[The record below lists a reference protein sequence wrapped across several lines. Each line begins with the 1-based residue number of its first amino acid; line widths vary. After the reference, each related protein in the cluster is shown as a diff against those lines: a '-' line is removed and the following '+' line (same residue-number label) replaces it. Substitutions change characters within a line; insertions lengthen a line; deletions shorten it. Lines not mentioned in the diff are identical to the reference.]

1 MSTIREWGFQ
11 FAIPMHALL
20 ELERRMGLHGTDG
33 VTNEPDAYGMTHS
46 EAYAQSQVVL
56 EAPKFQCMLTRNNK
70 GVLPDATGR
79 AVRFGLFN
87 ETPARG
93 KRIRSWDLV
102 GFRKREITTAQVIA
116 AGGLL
121 VIGQFVGRE
130 IKEPGWHFGKGD
142 AEHEAAQLKC
152 TELALSYGCD
162 VGFATGPGSFK

>member
-1 MSTIREWGFQ
+1 MSTIRQWGYDFQ
-11 FAIPMHALL
+11 IPMHALL
-20 ELERRMGLHGTDG
+20 ELERRMGLAGTDG
-33 VTNEPDAYGMTHS
+33 VTNEPDNYGMTHS

-56 EAPKFQCMLTRNNK
+56 EAPKFDCLLTRNNK

-87 ETPARG
+87 ETPQRG

-102 GFRKREITTAQVIA
+102 GFRKRLITPQMVGT
-116 AGGLL
+116 

-130 IKEPGWHFGKGD
+130 IKEPGWYFGKGD
-142 AEHEAAQLKC
+142 EEHEAAQLKC

-162 VGFATGPGSFK
+162 VGFATGPGSFKP

>member
-1 MSTIREWGFQ
+1 MSLIREWGYQFQ
-11 FAIPMHALL
+11 VPMVALI

-33 VTNEPDAYGMTHS
+33 VTNEPDVYGMTHS

-56 EAPKFQCMLTRNNK
+56 EAPKFQCLLTRNNK

-79 AVRFGLFN
+79 SVRFGLFN
-87 ETPARG
+87 ENPERG

-102 GFRKREITTAQVIA
+102 GFRKRLITPQMVGTI
-116 AGGLL
+116 
-121 VIGQFVGRE
+121 IGQFVGRE
-130 IKEPGWHFGKGD
+130 IKEPGWTFKGD
-142 AEHEAAQLKC
+142 EHESAQLKC

>member
-11 FAIPMHALL
+11 FSIPMQALL

-56 EAPKFQCMLTRNNK
+56 EAPKFDCILTRNNK
-70 GVLPDATGR
+70 GALRDKTSR
-79 AVRFGLFN
+79 LVRFGLFN
-87 ETPARG
+87 ETEDRG

-102 GFRKREITTAQVIA
+102 GFRKRLITPPMVGTI
-116 AGGLL
+116 
-121 VIGQFVGRE
+121 IGQFVGRE
-130 IKEPGWHFGKGD
+130 IKEPGWYFGKGD

-162 VGFATGPGSFK
+162 VGFATGPGSFRE